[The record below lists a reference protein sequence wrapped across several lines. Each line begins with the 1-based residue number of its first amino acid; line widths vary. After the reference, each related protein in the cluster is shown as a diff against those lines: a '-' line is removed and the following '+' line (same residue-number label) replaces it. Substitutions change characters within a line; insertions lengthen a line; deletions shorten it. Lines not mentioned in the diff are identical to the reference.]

1 MEDYPELRNW
11 LASQESFENYMK
23 KSAYLCTIKDNEAM
37 TAIQM
42 LDFNNKIQPST
53 IVIVKNDGS
62 YDEFWHEVYVNQQ
75 NIPYDIR
82 LPMYSQY
89 YLIF

>member
-1 MEDYPELRNW
+1 MEDYPELRDW
-11 LASQESFENYMK
+11 LATQETFENFMK
-23 KSAYLCTIKDNEAM
+23 KSPYLCIIKDNEAM

-42 LDFNNKIQPST
+42 LDFNNKIQPSS
-53 IVIVKNDGS
+53 IVIVRDDGS
-62 YDEFWHEVYVNQQ
+62 YEEFWTEVYKNEK

-89 YLIF
+89 FLIY

>member
-11 LASQESFENYMK
+11 LSTQESFENYMK
-23 KSAYLCTIKDNEAM
+23 KSPYLCTIRDNEAM

-62 YDEFWHEVYVNQQ
+62 YEEFWNEVYVNQQ

-82 LPMYSQY
+82 LPTYSQY
-89 YLIF
+89 YLVF

>member
-11 LASQESFENYMK
+11 LSTKESFEGFMR
-23 KSAYLCTIKDNEAM
+23 KSPYLCTIRDNEAM

-42 LDFNNKIQPST
+42 LDFNNKVQPST

-62 YDEFWHEVYVNQQ
+62 YEEFWYEVYVNQQ

>member
-1 MEDYPELRNW
+1 MEDYPELRDW
-11 LASQESFENYMK
+11 LATQESFENYMK
-23 KSAYLCTIKDNEAM
+23 KSPYLCIIKDNEAM

-42 LDFNNKIQPST
+42 LDFNNKIQPSS
-53 IVIVKNDGS
+53 IVIVRDDGS
-62 YDEFWHEVYVNQQ
+62 YEEFWTEVYKNEK

-89 YLIF
+89 FLIY